1 MTPQAL
7 AQIRRW
13 MTLLATDVTAPAWT
27 PVVRC
32 STPET
37 LRRAARWL
45 VEHGHAP
52 GMNADMVGILLAM
65 FMIDVPAEALDAAA
79 VFFPQDAAE
88 GRSREWRGTP
98 APSPRGNTV
107 LRGCSWGRRA
117 FDRQGGLWNK
127 STMPARL
134 QVLLAAICFGTTGTA
149 QAVGPAASPVAVGAA
164 RIVFGGLLLALVARG
179 LRVRLPRVGAPLIGM
194 ALAVAVYQLSFF
206 AAIRLTGVAVGTVVA
221 IGTGPAAAGA
231 LGRLLNGERL
241 SARWAQATALAALGV
256 VLLAGDGGASVDPTG
271 VALAVTSGV
280 GYASYTVLSKRML
293 EAGEAPEGVMAAG
306 FGGAGLLLLP
316 VLLAAGPGFLATPG
330 GLALAVYLAAVP
342 TALAY
347 VLFSRGLRRLS
358 SGETATLVL
367 AEPLTASALG
377 VVALGEHPSAV
388 AGAGALLVLAGL
400 LVLAAPAR
408 RRVAVA
414 AVPA

>member
-1 MTPQAL
+1 
-7 AQIRRW
+7 
-13 MTLLATDVTAPAWT
+13 
-27 PVVRC
+27 
-32 STPET
+32 
-37 LRRAARWL
+37 
-45 VEHGHAP
+45 
-52 GMNADMVGILLAM
+52 
-65 FMIDVPAEALDAAA
+65 
-79 VFFPQDAAE
+79 
-88 GRSREWRGTP
+88 
-98 APSPRGNTV
+98 
-107 LRGCSWGRRA
+107 
-117 FDRQGGLWNK
+117 
-127 STMPARL
+127 MPARL

-149 QAVGPAASPVAVGAA
+149 QAVGPGASPVAVGAA

-194 ALAVAVYQLSFF
+194 AVAVAVYQLSFF

-221 IGTGPAAAGA
+221 IGTGPAAAGV

-256 VLLAGDGGASVDPTG
+256 ALLAGNGGASVEPTG

-316 VLLAAGPGFLATPG
+316 VLLAAGPGFLVTPG
-330 GLALAVYLAAVP
+330 GLAMAVYLAAVP

-377 VVALGEHPSAV
+377 VVALAERPSAV

-408 RRVAVA
+408 RRVAIA